1 MKQSKTNKA
10 PNIMIDTFNDF
21 SEMNRPRTTVTK
33 VNLPISK
40 RAFERFSFCLFVNFT
55 ILVYYPIKL
64 LSMTK

>member
-1 MKQSKTNKA
+1 
-10 PNIMIDTFNDF
+10 MIDTFNDF